1 MNFEHN
7 LRNGMSV
14 EQLEA
19 IVKESNKRE
28 DENRE
33 LERLRLAE
41 NKRLSR
47 ELRIS
52 EEKEQAARRNELKEE
67 YLQQVADEEEEKE
80 MLSNASPEL
89 IIAVKNIKFLES
101 ELAQKEYENKRLTAL
116 VSELELKIKTLMKH
130 ISR

>member
-19 IVKESNKRE
+19 IVQESNKRE

-33 LERLRLAE
+33 LERLRSAE

-67 YLQQVADEEEEKE
+67 YLQQVAAEEEEKE

>member
-1 MNFEHN
+1 M
-7 LRNGMSV
+7 
-14 EQLEA
+14 A
-19 IVKESNKRE
+19 
-28 DENRE
+28 NRE
-33 LERLRLAE
+33 LRL
-41 NKRLSR
+41 
-47 ELRIS
+47 S

-101 ELAQKEYENKRLTAL
+101 ELAHKEYENKRLTAL
-116 VSELELKIKTLMKH
+116 VSELELKIKTLMKN